1 MSLKILRL
9 LIISC
14 FSDVAGAS
22 TTLQLLSNVILGQHR
37 QTQPLQ
43 TIQKRIFAYFRKHTD
58 DSTTESLKKVALVK

>member
-1 MSLKILRL
+1 MPLKILRL
-9 LIISC
+9 LIIRC
-14 FSDVAGAS
+14 FSDVAGAL

-43 TIQKRIFAYFRKHTD
+43 TIQKCIFAYFQKHTD